1 MKYPAN
7 KRFKS
12 FQHLVDKIFNINLM
26 LRPNI
31 VKIIDWDK
39 AYTHNSFKRKS
50 GVCDHQRINTLKKP
64 LAVIF

>member
-31 VKIIDWDK
+31 VRIIEHGK
-39 AYTHNSFKRKS
+39 SSF
-50 GVCDHQRINTLKKP
+50 VQE
-64 LAVIF
+64 F